1 MGYGNCL
8 DTKARGIID
17 ICKNHGKTHM
27 DECKNSKLH
36 SVAESGR
43 GLSIAL
49 NVYCRLFSDNVPMQ
63 VCMLRKEERDVFAW
77 NACSGCAAGRQQHRS
92 GPRPDR

>member
-1 MGYGNCL
+1 
-8 DTKARGIID
+8 
-17 ICKNHGKTHM
+17 M

-43 GLSIAL
+43 GLTIAL

-63 VCMLRKEERDVFAW
+63 VCMLRKEEPDVFAW
-77 NACSGCAAGRQQHRS
+77 NACSGCAVGRQQHRS
-92 GPRPDR
+92 GPRLDR